1 MMTCQHGAVQAERRM
16 HCEGCDEFVHA
27 PISTVFVVSRGSSGS
42 QRESVTHLKAHLGL
56 HLVPPCRCMVPN
68 GALHLT
74 WVNAR
79 SRLTRASTSASLGVG
94 TFISTRARL
103 TIVEFDEQ
111 PQDVMVMEGE
121 RTGFPCALD
130 TMPAPSIKGF
140 RNSHPLEP
148 DSRMTRLPSGAL
160 EIENVAMPGS
170 TAAKPTRARCPS
182 KPHSQ
187 SRKPTPC
194 GTPSGPCSLLSQSP
208 R

>member
-1 MMTCQHGAVQAERRM
+1 ML
-16 HCEGCDEFVHA
+16 
-27 PISTVFVVSRGSSGS
+27 
-42 QRESVTHLKAHLGL
+42 SVCIPTH
-56 HLVPPCRCMVPN
+56 
-68 GALHLT
+68 T
-74 WVNAR
+74 
-79 SRLTRASTSASLGVG
+79 ASL
-94 TFISTRARL
+94 SPPPL
-103 TIVEFDEQ
+103 PEFDEK
-111 PQDVMVMEGE
+111 PQDVTVMEGE

-140 RNSHPLEP
+140 RNSHPLKP

-170 TAAKPTRARCPS
+170 IAAKPTRARCPS